1 MALKEI
7 VTATSVTDYQ
17 MKVLKLKPQEESA
30 VVYNSD
36 LFYLS

>member
-17 MKVLKLKPQEESA
+17 MKVLKLKPREEFA
-30 VVYNSD
+30 AVYNSD
-36 LFYLS
+36 LLHLS